1 MAGPRAGMR
10 VMEWCVRDSFFAS
23 ILPHSPSWPGEATK
37 LCFAP
42 TSRPSTFSSPA
53 ADGPAQNWR
62 GLYPRVVRRR
72 GARYSR
78 RSKPTSRRQH
88 RRIGVAGTER
98 GGMDGFEC
106 DVLVVGSGAAGMAA
120 AITAAHRG
128 LKVVIAEKEATFG
141 GTTARSGGWLWIPGT
156 SLARGWGIVETPDQ
170 ARTYLRH
177 EAGNSFDAARVDAF
191 LSNGPEAV
199 DFFTSKTALAFD
211 MPLTFPDYHAEAPGG
226 TQGGRSMVT
235 RPFDGR
241 ELGPLIKDIGL
252 PLPELTVFGMMLG
265 SGKEI
270 IHFMRATKSL
280 TSAVYVAKRLSKH
293 FMDVMRHGRGMTLTN
308 GNALAG
314 RLAKSAIDLKIPLW
328 LSSPVRELIVEDG
341 AVRGAI
347 VERDGRVV
355 CVKAKRG
362 VVLACGGF
370 PHDVAR
376 RKAMFPHAPTGN
388 EHWSPGPTGNTG
400 DGLRLAEAAGGRVEN
415 ALPNAAAWVPVSITE
430 RKDGSQGVMPHFID
444 RAKPGVIAV
453 TRTGVRFANE
463 GNSYHDFVQ
472 DMMKV
477 AKPGEEIA
485 AFLLCDHRALRKYGL
500 GCVPP
505 FPMPLGHHLRTG
517 YLKRGA
523 TLAELAAQAG
533 IDAKGLEATVAEF
546 NKSAADGQ
554 DPAFGKGSRAYNR
567 YQGDALHGPNP
578 CIAPIKDG
586 PFYAIKMVIGD
597 LGTYAGIRTDAN
609 ARVIDAQG
617 QPIAGLYAVGNDM
630 ASIMGGNYPGAGITL
645 GPALTFGYIAGK
657 HIAGQASLATRQ

>member
-1 MAGPRAGMR
+1 VASAGQ
-10 VMEWCVRDSFFAS
+10 DS
-23 ILPHSPSWPGEATK
+23 
-37 LCFAP
+37 
-42 TSRPSTFSSPA
+42 
-53 ADGPAQNWR
+53 
-62 GLYPRVVRRR
+62 Y
-72 GARYSR
+72 
-78 RSKPTSRRQH
+78 
-88 RRIGVAGTER
+88 
-98 GGMDGFEC
+98 EC
-106 DVLVVGSGAAGMAA
+106 DALVVGSGCAGLSAAV
-120 AITAAHRG
+120 TAGHRG
-128 LKVVIAEKEATFG
+128 LNVLVVEKEPRFG

-156 SLARGWGIVETPDQ
+156 SLARNWGIVENPEQ

-191 LSNGPEAV
+191 LTAGPEAV
-199 DFFTSKTALAFD
+199 DFFTSKTAVSFD

-226 TQGGRSMVT
+226 SQGGRSMVT
-235 RPFDGR
+235 RPFDGH
-241 ELGPLIKDIGL
+241 ELGEHLKDLGS

-280 TSAVYVAKRLSKH
+280 TSALYVAKRLSKH
-293 FMDVMRHGRGMTLTN
+293 AIDVMRNGRGMNLTN

-314 RLAKSAIDLKIPLW
+314 RLAKSAFDLKIPLW
-328 LSSPVRELIVEDG
+328 LSSPVHELIIVDG

-347 VERDGRVV
+347 VERNGRSIRVH
-355 CVKAKRG
+355 AKRG

-376 RKAMFPHAPTGN
+376 RGAMFPHAPTGN
-388 EHWSPGPTGNTG
+388 EHYSPGPTGNTG
-400 DGLRLAEAAGGRVEN
+400 DGLRLAELAGGRVEDT
-415 ALPNAAAWVPVSITE
+415 LPNAAAWVPVSITT
-430 RKDGSQGVMPHFID
+430 RKDGSKGVMPHFID

-453 TRTGVRFANE
+453 TRDGARFANE

-472 DMMKV
+472 EMMKT
-477 AKPGEEIA
+477 ARPGEEIA

-523 TLAELAAQAG
+523 TLAELAAQTG
-533 IDAKGLEATVAEF
+533 IDARGLEATVAEF
-546 NKSAADGQ
+546 NKTAAVGQ

-567 YQGDALHGPNP
+567 YQGDALHSPNP

-609 ARVIDAQG
+609 ARALDAQG
-617 QPIAGLYAVGNDM
+617 QPITGLYAAGNDM

-657 HIAGQASLATRQ
+657 HIAGEAAR

>member
-1 MAGPRAGMR
+1 MA
-10 VMEWCVRDSFFAS
+10 S
-23 ILPHSPSWPGEATK
+23 
-37 LCFAP
+37 
-42 TSRPSTFSSPA
+42 STFDS
-53 ADGPAQNWR
+53 
-62 GLYPRVVRRR
+62 Y
-72 GARYSR
+72 
-78 RSKPTSRRQH
+78 
-88 RRIGVAGTER
+88 
-98 GGMDGFEC
+98 EC
-106 DVLVVGSGAAGMAA
+106 DALVVGSGCAGMSA
-120 AITAAHRG
+120 AITAGHHG
-128 LKVVIAEKEATFG
+128 LNVLIVEKEPRFG

-156 SLARGWGIVETPDQ
+156 SLARAWGIVEGPDQ

-191 LSNGPEAV
+191 LTTGPTAV
-199 DFFTSKTALAFD
+199 DFFTTKTALRFD

-226 TQGGRSMVT
+226 AQGGRSMVT

-241 ELGPLIKDIGL
+241 ELGPHIKNLGS

-280 TSAVYVAKRLSKH
+280 TSAAYVAKRLSKH
-293 FMDVMRHGRGMTLTN
+293 FVDVMRYGRGMTLTN

-314 RLAKSAIDLKIPLW
+314 RLAKSALDLKIPLW

-347 VERDGRVV
+347 VERDGHLVRVN
-355 CVKAKRG
+355 AKSG

-376 RKAMFPHAPTGN
+376 RKAMFPHAPTGQ
-388 EHWSPGPTGNTG
+388 EHWSPGPAGNTG

-415 ALPNAAAWVPVSITE
+415 TLPNAAAWVPVSITE
-430 RKDGSQGVMPHFID
+430 RKDGSKGVMPHFID

-453 TRTGVRFANE
+453 TREGVRFANE

-472 DMMKV
+472 DMMKT
-477 AKPGEEIA
+477 ATPGEEIA
-485 AFLLCDHRALRKYGL
+485 AFLICDHRSLRKYGL

-523 TLAELAAQAG
+523 TLAALAAEAG
-533 IDAKGLEATVAEF
+533 IDPKALDATVAQF
-546 NKSAADGQ
+546 NRNAAEGR
-554 DPAFGKGSRAYNR
+554 DPDFGKGSRAYNR
-567 YQGDALHGPNP
+567 YQGDAQHGPNP
-578 CIAPIKDG
+578 CIAPIEHG

-597 LGTYAGIRTDAN
+597 LGTYAGIKTDEHARALDAN
-609 ARVIDAQG
+609 GRVIQ
-617 QPIAGLYAVGNDM
+617 GLYAAGNDM

-645 GPALTFGYIAGK
+645 GPALTFGYIAGR
-657 HIAGQASLATRQ
+657 HLAGNAARS